1 MDELVEVT
9 VNGVERFL
17 LPEAAPE
24 LAEKLTVVLKE
35 REGPRRLPIWI
46 GPTEA
51 FAIASQ
57 LSGQTL
63 ARPLAADLVAGVIR
77 ELEATLTRVTIT
89 SHRESVF
96 YAVLSLEHEGK
107 EAQFDA
113 RPSDAIAVALRLGA
127 PIFVGEQLFE
137 QAAAAV

>member
-63 ARPLAADLVAGVIR
+63 ARPLAADLVAAVIR